1 MMIGLIKILRIGE
14 IEIQTLKYF
23 LPQALGSVFFLVGV
37 FTLRNTGG
45 FRLIMF
51 LGLLIKLGLFP
62 FYAWA
67 LRLYA
72 NLGMN
77 LIWFVAVPQKLLP
90 FWILINWR
98 ISQRIRVIFFLGI
111 TILGVLVRVVN
122 LFRQNRI
129 SLILGYSSFFNLSWA
144 LVAVKEKVIF
154 WSLYILY
161 GVSIR
166 IFVYRQAT
174 TGANHGQDAKEIP
187 FLRKIVI
194 VLLLL
199 NLAGLPPFVNIW
211 RKVMYLNFFL
221 NVNNFEMVP
230 LFVWSSLG
238 VLFCYLRIV
247 FKGGFYQKIRYFG
260 LSKEREIARLTL
272 LRVFSITIFFL

>member
-154 WSLYILY
+154 
-161 GVSIR
+161 
-166 IFVYRQAT
+166 
-174 TGANHGQDAKEIP
+174 
-187 FLRKIVI
+187 
-194 VLLLL
+194 
-199 NLAGLPPFVNIW
+199 
-211 RKVMYLNFFL
+211 
-221 NVNNFEMVP
+221 
-230 LFVWSSLG
+230 
-238 VLFCYLRIV
+238 
-247 FKGGFYQKIRYFG
+247 
-260 LSKEREIARLTL
+260 
-272 LRVFSITIFFL
+272 